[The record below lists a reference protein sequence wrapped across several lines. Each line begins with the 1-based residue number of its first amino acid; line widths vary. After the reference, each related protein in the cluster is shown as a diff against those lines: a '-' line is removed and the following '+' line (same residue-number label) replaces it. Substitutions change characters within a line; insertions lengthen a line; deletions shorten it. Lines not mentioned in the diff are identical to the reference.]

1 MSNVIEIK
9 NLSVVFNTNEGRISV
24 IRDLSLSIGQGEVV
38 AVVGESGCGKSVL
51 CKTIMGLLPSSA
63 VITGGSIEINGK
75 NTLGMT
81 EQKYCKIRGADIS
94 MVFQDPMT
102 SLDPTYSIGDQI
114 AEAVCAHN
122 KAISGSAL
130 KERVLELMNEVG
142 IDRAK
147 ERYDS
152 YSWMLSGGMRQRCVL
167 AMALAK
173 EPELLLAD
181 EPTTALDVTVQA
193 EILDLIKKIREKT
206 KMAVLFITH
215 DLGVVA
221 RVADRAAIMYAGKI
235 VEEGLCEEVFED
247 PKHPYTIGLLHSLPA
262 FAKNGRLRSIPGV
275 PPVLKEGF
283 EGDAFATRNPY
294 ALKIDYFK
302 EPPFFDV
309 SPTHKAATWL
319 LDERAPKVNY
329 DLLNDDEKG
338 SETKALHTEK
348 ILETDDLTHYF
359 RLGKNSYVKAVS
371 HVSFD
376 IYRGEVFALVG
387 ESGSGKSTLA
397 RCLLGIHSPLGGK
410 AYYDNIDLTA
420 KHHSRKERERLS
432 KELQFIS
439 QDSGNALNFKMTVR
453 DIIAEPLE
461 IHRVYKSRAGT
472 DEQIKKILKKVRLD
486 E

>member
-1 MSNVIEIK
+1 
-9 NLSVVFNTNEGRISV
+9 
-24 IRDLSLSIGQGEVV
+24 
-38 AVVGESGCGKSVL
+38 
-51 CKTIMGLLPSSA
+51 
-63 VITGGSIEINGK
+63 
-75 NTLGMT
+75 
-81 EQKYCKIRGADIS
+81 
-94 MVFQDPMT
+94 
-102 SLDPTYSIGDQI
+102 
-114 AEAVCAHN
+114 
-122 KAISGSAL
+122 
-130 KERVLELMNEVG
+130 
-142 IDRAK
+142 
-147 ERYDS
+147 
-152 YSWMLSGGMRQRCVL
+152 
-167 AMALAK
+167 
-173 EPELLLAD
+173 
-181 EPTTALDVTVQA
+181 
-193 EILDLIKKIREKT
+193 
-206 KMAVLFITH
+206 
-215 DLGVVA
+215 
-221 RVADRAAIMYAGKI
+221 
-235 VEEGLCEEVFED
+235 
-247 PKHPYTIGLLHSLPA
+247 
-262 FAKNGRLRSIPGV
+262 
-275 PPVLKEGF
+275 
-283 EGDAFATRNPY
+283 TRNPY
-294 ALKIDYFK
+294 ALKIDYIK

-338 SETKALHTEK
+338 SETKELHTEK

-439 QDSGNALNFKMTVR
+439 QDSGNALDFKMTVR

-486 E
+486 ESLLDKRPSELSGGQRQRVNIARAYVMEPRLLVADEPLSSLDVSIQAQIVDILSELKKERETAVLLIAHDLSMVEFISDRVGVMYKGHLVELANTAELFKNPIHSYTRALLSHAPKPDPALEKAKTISVYKKPEKEFTHSDWKEVSEGHFVLGEDE